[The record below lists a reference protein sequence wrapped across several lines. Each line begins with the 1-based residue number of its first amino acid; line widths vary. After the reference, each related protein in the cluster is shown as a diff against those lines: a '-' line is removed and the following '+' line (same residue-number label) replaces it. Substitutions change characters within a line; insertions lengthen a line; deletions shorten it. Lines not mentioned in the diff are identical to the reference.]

1 MTLDTVHNR
10 LPVGWKNQ
18 LLRVAFITV
27 AATCSWQPL
36 SALAGSVAPAN
47 SASTL
52 PVDNTE
58 ASLNLDERKL
68 IQEGLI
74 WGGFYQGPIN
84 GNFDKDT
91 RYAIAAIQQQYK
103 QPGTGLLN
111 ADLAMHLGGS
121 ALNKRTAFGWT
132 TGTEPKTGVRL
143 GYPAKLLTVLTSPN
157 ANTVNLNTEDSS
169 VSLRVERL
177 VDMKPGQ
184 IDKIYNNLASDH
196 KSTVT
201 YNARHADS
209 FVTAGSRGPL
219 KFLRHYTQRGNEIR
233 AFDLV
238 WLGERDADMKA
249 LAILISNSFDPF
261 NTSGPQ
267 KEAQYPY
274 LSSLARAANN
284 ESAGGQPNAVP
295 AQ

>member
-1 MTLDTVHNR
+1 MTLDTVTNR
-10 LPVGWKNQ
+10 LPVGWKNP
-18 LLRVAFITV
+18 LLRAAFITV
-27 AATCSWQPL
+27 AATCCWQPL
-36 SALAGSVAPAN
+36 SALAGSMSPAN
-47 SASTL
+47 ASSTL

-74 WGGFYQGPIN
+74 WGGFYQGAIN

-91 RYAIAAIQQQYK
+91 RAAITEIQQQYK

-143 GYPAKLLTVLTSPN
+143 GYPSKLLTVLTSPN
-157 ANTVNLNTEDSS
+157 SNTVNLNAEDSS
-169 VSLRVERL
+169 ISLRVERL
-177 VDMKPGQ
+177 INMKPGQ
-184 IDKIYNNLASDH
+184 IGTIYNNLASDTQ
-196 KSTVT
+196 STLT
-201 YNARHADS
+201 YNLRHDDS
-209 FVTAGSRGPL
+209 FITAGSRGPL
-219 KFLRHYTQRGNEIR
+219 KFLRRYEQRGSEIR
-233 AFDLV
+233 ALDLV
-238 WLGERDADMKA
+238 WVSERDADMKA

-267 KEAQYPY
+267 KEPEYPY
-274 LSSLARAANN
+274 LSSLARSASN
-284 ESAGGQPNAVP
+284 ESTGGKPNAVP
-295 AQ
+295 TQ